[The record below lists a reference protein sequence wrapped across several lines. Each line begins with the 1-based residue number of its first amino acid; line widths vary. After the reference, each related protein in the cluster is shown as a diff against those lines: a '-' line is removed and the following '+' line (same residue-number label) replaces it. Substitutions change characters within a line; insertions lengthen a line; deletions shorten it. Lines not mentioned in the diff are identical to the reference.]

1 MIPNTAT
8 GKVYF
13 RITNNSPNTVAVLN
27 TANVAT
33 ALPVSLGPAN
43 IIRVNPTLNRIYVG
57 GQGAGQP
64 NQIHVLNGA
73 NDQEIATLTLG
84 APTTLI
90 GNQSYLAVDRTRGR
104 LYVTDFRQHT
114 LSVVDGTTNAVIATV
129 PVGHGPSTV
138 AVNEVRNRIYV
149 GNGLDQTLTIV
160 DGSTMRVVRTVSLPS
175 PPTRIDVDTD
185 GQNVAVIGWRSR
197 SGRDDRLRSEC
208 APSRR

>member
-57 GQGAGQP
+57 GQVTGQP

-84 APTTLI
+84 APHDVHR
-90 GNQSYLAVDRTRGR
+90 QSELSRRGS
-104 LYVTDFRQHT
+104 D
-114 LSVVDGTTNAVIATV
+114 S
-129 PVGHGPSTV
+129 GPSL
-138 AVNEVRNRIYV
+138 R
-149 GNGLDQTLTIV
+149 Q
-160 DGSTMRVVRTVSLPS
+160 
-175 PPTRIDVDTD
+175 PT
-185 GQNVAVIGWRSR
+185 SR
-197 SGRDDRLRSEC
+197 GIR
-208 APSRR
+208 